1 MKSRL
6 GEDPEVAWS
15 GCPRTAK
22 REQSVCPVWADTECS
37 FPLSPDLSLLIYK
50 WVHLQP
56 SLLGPRGSQG
66 SLTRPGGSQNHADRW
81 QTEEVTEAEEKATYR
96 GSLTGLGQNQGCCT
110 DVYVC
115 VSACIDMLDG
125 P

>member
-1 MKSRL
+1 M
-6 GEDPEVAWS
+6 AWS

-22 REQSVCPVWADTECS
+22 RQQSVCLVWADRVLIPS
-37 FPLSPDLSLLIYK
+37 FSRPQFILIYK
-50 WVHLQP
+50 WGP
-56 SLLGPRGSQG
+56 SPAFPSGTKGFTQG

-115 VSACIDMLDG
+115 VSACIDMLEG